1 MRLDPLRDSWM
12 TAPEARAVLDAL
24 TKGSVEAR
32 FVGGA
37 VRDALLQRPVADVD
51 IATPLPPDEVTRRLE
66 AAGLAAIPTGIE
78 HGTVTAIS
86 NGKPFE
92 ITTLRRDVATDGRRA
107 TVAFTTDWKEDAAR
121 RDFTINA
128 LYATRDCEV
137 FDYFD
142 GIRDLEAGRIR
153 FVGDPVTRIR
163 EDYLR
168 ILRLFR
174 FHAWYGRGD
183 IDAAAL
189 QAAVAEK
196 SGVAKLSGERLRT
209 ELLKLLQAENPAP
222 AIRVMAAAGILGAFL
237 PDPFDVQRLERLVDI
252 DRANIFPPDALLRL
266 AALLPDEPDTAE
278 LVAERLKMSTADRER
293 MRGLLT
299 PNERIVPHLSDRDAR
314 KLLYRLGQQQF
325 RDRLRLRWAEDAE
338 ISNAVR
344 WLALLAIADAWQRP
358 VFPLSGR
365 DVIDAGV
372 VKGPLVGRILSE
384 LEEWW
389 IDSDFTEDALLLAER
404 LKAMVQATSY

>member
-1 MRLDPLRDSWM
+1 M
-12 TAPEARAVLDAL
+12 TAPETRAVLDAL
-24 TKGSVEAR
+24 TQRTGEAR

-37 VRDALLQRPVADVD
+37 VRNALLQRPVADVD

-66 AAGLAAIPTGIE
+66 AAGLGAIPTGIE

-107 TVAFTTDWKEDAAR
+107 TVAFTTDWKEDASR

-128 LYATRDCEV
+128 LYAARDGEV

-153 FVGDPVTRIR
+153 FVGEPVTRIR

-222 AIRVMAAAGILGAFL
+222 AIRVMAASGIFGEFL
-237 PDPFDVQRLERLVDI
+237 PDSFDVQRLERLVDI
-252 DRANIFPPDALLRL
+252 DHANVFSPDALLRL

-278 LVAERLKMSTADRER
+278 IVAERLKMSNADRER

-325 RDRLRLRWAEDAE
+325 RDRLRVRWAEDPE
-338 ISNAVR
+338 TSNAVQ

-372 VKGPLVGRILSE
+372 VKGPLVGRILKD

-389 IDSDFTEDALLLAER
+389 AESDFTEDAPSLAER

>member
-1 MRLDPLRDSWM
+1 
-12 TAPEARAVLDAL
+12 
-24 TKGSVEAR
+24 
-32 FVGGA
+32 
-37 VRDALLQRPVADVD
+37 
-51 IATPLPPDEVTRRLE
+51 
-66 AAGLAAIPTGIE
+66 
-78 HGTVTAIS
+78 
-86 NGKPFE
+86 
-92 ITTLRRDVATDGRRA
+92 
-107 TVAFTTDWKEDAAR
+107 
-121 RDFTINA
+121 
-128 LYATRDCEV
+128 
-137 FDYFD
+137 
-142 GIRDLEAGRIR
+142 
-153 FVGDPVTRIR
+153 
-163 EDYLR
+163 
-168 ILRLFR
+168 
-174 FHAWYGRGD
+174 
-183 IDAAAL
+183 
-189 QAAVAEK
+189 
-196 SGVAKLSGERLRT
+196 
-209 ELLKLLQAENPAP
+209 
-222 AIRVMAAAGILGAFL
+222 MAAAGILGAFL

-252 DRANIFPPDALLRL
+252 DRANIFPADPLLRL

-338 ISNAVR
+338 ISNAFR

>member
-1 MRLDPLRDSWM
+1 M

-24 TKGSVEAR
+24 TKGSGEAR

-37 VRDALLQRPVADVD
+37 VRNALLQQAVADVD

-66 AAGLAAIPTGIE
+66 AAGLGAIPTGIE

-92 ITTLRRDVATDGRRA
+92 ITTLRRDVTTDGRRA

-128 LYATRDCEV
+128 LYATRDGEV
-137 FDYFD
+137 FDYFG

-222 AIRVMAAAGILGAFL
+222 AIRVMAASGILGEFL

-252 DRANIFPPDALLRL
+252 DRANIFPSDALLRL
-266 AALLPDEPDTAE
+266 AALLADEPDTAE
-278 LVAERLKMSTADRER
+278 IVAERLKMSNADRER

-314 KLLYRLGQQQF
+314 RLLYRLGQQQF
-325 RDRLRLRWAEDAE
+325 RDRLRLRWAENPE
-338 ISNAVR
+338 TSNAVR
-344 WLALLAIADAWQRP
+344 WLGLLAIADAWQRP

-365 DVIDAGV
+365 DVIEAGIAR
-372 VKGPLVGRILSE
+372 GPLVGRILSE

-389 IDSDFTEDALLLAER
+389 IDSDFTEDALSLAER

>member
-1 MRLDPLRDSWM
+1 VKLDPLRESWM
-12 TAPEARAVLDAL
+12 TAPETRAVLDAL
-24 TKGSVEAR
+24 TTGSGEAR

-37 VRDALLQRPVADVD
+37 VRNALLQRPVTDVD
-51 IATPLPPDEVTRRLE
+51 IATPLPPGDVTRRLE
-66 AAGLAAIPTGIE
+66 AAGLGAIPTGIE

-107 TVAFTTDWKEDAAR
+107 TVAFTTGWKEDAAR

-128 LYATRDCEV
+128 LYATRDGEV
-137 FDYFD
+137 FDYFG

-153 FVGDPVTRIR
+153 FIGDPVTRIR

-174 FHAWYGRGD
+174 FHAWYGRGN

-209 ELLKLLQAENPAP
+209 ELLKLLQAENPTP
-222 AIRVMAAAGILGAFL
+222 AIRVMAASGILGEFL
-237 PDPFDVQRLERLVDI
+237 SDPFDVQRLERLVDI
-252 DRANIFPPDALLRL
+252 DCANIFPTDALLRL
-266 AALLPDEPDTAE
+266 AALLPNEPDTAE
-278 LVAERLKMSTADRER
+278 MVAERLKMSNADRER

-299 PNERIVPHLSDRDAR
+299 PNERIAPHLSIRDAR

-325 RDRLRLRWAEDAE
+325 RDRLRLRWAEDPE
-338 ISNAVR
+338 TSNTVR
-344 WLALLAIADAWQRP
+344 WLALLATADAWQRP

-365 DVIDAGV
+365 DVIEAGI

-389 IDSDFTEDALLLAER
+389 IDSDFAEDALSLAER